1 MYFNTTSATGYQ
13 NLTHPDDMCS
23 VGGVDNHYENLNVL
37 CCHSVVGLLQVRGV
51 STNVAFNQL
60 HIKHYGTRRPH
71 LCAPSPWLLLCCSQT
86 HSATP
91 CPSPSSGV
99 SWVPERS
106 PPPPHRRLQA
116 AGRAP
121 RGTVCEQGQGNNGR
135 VKIRNPLTSQHLP
148 VHVQLTC
155 TARHPSRKAHRDTPR
170 QTHG

>member
-99 SWVPERS
+99 SWVPER
-106 PPPPHRRLQA
+106 PPPRPHPQAAGCRLQA
-116 AGRAP
+116 VHPEDRCVSRG
-121 RGTVCEQGQGNNGR
+121 RGTMAGLKLET
-135 VKIRNPLTSQHLP
+135 L
-148 VHVQLTC
+148 
-155 TARHPSRKAHRDTPR
+155 
-170 QTHG
+170 